1 MKLIHKV
8 KLATAALSVHCMPGK
23 NARGSV
29 RVFQFRLGSLF
40 PRAHMGGLEQAIVF
54 VFPLKHK
61 FGTRAKIWR
70 NTHLVWLSVFVKLK
84 SNQIPGT
91 QSEALPIVFL
101 VQIFDFSLS

>member
-1 MKLIHKV
+1 MKLINKV